1 MEENMQII
9 DARGLGC
16 PKPIILAEEAL
27 SKIKEG
33 TITLLVDND
42 ASAENLKRYATR
54 FGYYHEVEKENN
66 YWKVTIVK
74 GYTCQISQL
83 QKKTQKN
90 LFVIIA
96 SDTIGKDENLGR
108 ILMKAF
114 FETMIAIE
122 QIPQMIFLINTAVRL
137 STIDKDFIP
146 LLKKIEEKGTEIF
159 TCGTCLKYY
168 NLEDQ
173 LKVGYRGTTNHF
185 IEGMVDFNKTI
196 WIG

>member
-1 MEENMQII
+1 MQII
-9 DARGLGC
+9 DARGVGC

-33 TITLLVDND
+33 AVTVLVDNE
-42 ASAENLKRYATR
+42 ASAENLRRYATR

-66 YWKVTIVK
+66 HWKVTIVK
-74 GYTCQISQL
+74 GYTCQLSQPH
-83 QKKTQKN
+83 KETQKN
-90 LFVIIA
+90 LLIIIS
-96 SDTIGKDENLGR
+96 SDTIGKDETLGK

-114 FETMIAIE
+114 FETMLATN
-122 QIPQMIFLINTAVRL
+122 QLPQMIFLMNTAVKL
-137 STIDKDFIP
+137 STIDEEFIS

-168 NLEDQ
+168 NLEEQ
-173 LKVGYRGTTNHF
+173 LKVGYRGTTTHF
-185 IEGMVDFNKTI
+185 IEGMFDFTKTI